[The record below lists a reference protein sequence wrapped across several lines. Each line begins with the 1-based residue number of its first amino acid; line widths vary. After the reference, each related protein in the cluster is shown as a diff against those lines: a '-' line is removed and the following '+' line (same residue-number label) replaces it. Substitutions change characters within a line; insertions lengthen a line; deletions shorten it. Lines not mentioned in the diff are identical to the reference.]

1 MKTEIGIIENIE
13 ERNVLAEHL
22 EVLEQVKELL
32 LLPGTD
38 CMTAKQVAEVYEV
51 GIKAIQTLYE
61 VHRNEL
67 ELDGAQLV
75 RQSAVLNLCNGDL
88 KKLRGKTIVIAK
100 ADGKTYEIPSRGLRL
115 FPKRAVLRVGMLLRD
130 SEVAREV
137 RTQLLNIEEKA
148 TSEIKVQSITEE
160 QQLIFNIGKAY
171 VEGDMDSFAK
181 ATMAYKNFLSR
192 HVVDIQKNGKIVSDE
207 KLGWQK
213 RNQLNAAM
221 RQLSRSTGIPVYS
234 IWNELYSNLEFGC
247 QICVKK
253 RGNPPYIQYLKEKEW
268 GDVIN
273 RFNMMCDDYEEPKK
287 KIR

>member
-38 CMTAKQVAEVYEV
+38 CMTAKQVAEFYEV

-61 VHRNEL
+61 IHRNEL

-100 ADGKTYEIPSRGLRL
+100 ADGKAYEVPNRGLRL

-130 SEVAREV
+130 SKVAREV
-137 RTQLLNIEEKA
+137 RTQLLNIEEKTA
-148 TSEIKVQSITEE
+148 SEIKVQSIAEE

-171 VEGDMDSFAK
+171 VDGDMDSFAK

-192 HVVDIQKNGKIVSDE
+192 HVMDIQKNGKIVSDE

-247 QICVKK
+247 QIRVKK

-268 GDVIN
+268 GDVVN

>member
-1 MKTEIGIIENIE
+1 MNT
-13 ERNVLAEHL
+13 
-22 EVLEQVKELL
+22 KESE
-32 LLPGTD
+32 G
-38 CMTAKQVAEVYEV
+38 
-51 GIKAIQTLYE
+51 LYE
-61 VHRNEL
+61 IHRNEL

-100 ADGKTYEIPSRGLRL
+100 ADGKAYEVPNRGLRL

-130 SEVAREV
+130 SKVAREV
-137 RTQLLNIEEKA
+137 RTQLLNIEEKTA
-148 TSEIKVQSITEE
+148 SEIKVQSIAEE

-171 VEGDMDSFAK
+171 VDGDMDSFAK

-192 HVVDIQKNGKIVSDE
+192 HVMDIQKNGKIVSDE

-247 QICVKK
+247 QIRVKK

-268 GDVIN
+268 GDVVN

>member
-38 CMTAKQVAEVYEV
+38 CMTAKQVAEFYEV

-137 RTQLLNIEEKA
+137 RTQLLNIEEN
-148 TSEIKVQSITEE
+148 TISEIKIQSITEE

-192 HVVDIQKNGKIVSDE
+192 HAMDIQKNGKIVSDE

-247 QICVKK
+247 KICVKK
-253 RGNPPYIQYLKEKEW
+253 RGNPPYIQYLEEKEW
-268 GDVIN
+268 GDVVN

>member
-1 MKTEIGIIENIE
+1 
-13 ERNVLAEHL
+13 
-22 EVLEQVKELL
+22 
-32 LLPGTD
+32 
-38 CMTAKQVAEVYEV
+38 
-51 GIKAIQTLYE
+51 
-61 VHRNEL
+61 
-67 ELDGAQLV
+67 
-75 RQSAVLNLCNGDL
+75 
-88 KKLRGKTIVIAK
+88 
-100 ADGKTYEIPSRGLRL
+100 
-115 FPKRAVLRVGMLLRD
+115 MLLRD

-137 RTQLLNIEEKA
+137 RTQLLNIEEN
-148 TSEIKVQSITEE
+148 TISEIKIQSITEE

-192 HVVDIQKNGKIVSDE
+192 HAMDIQKNGKIVSDE

-247 QICVKK
+247 KICVKK
-253 RGNPPYIQYLKEKEW
+253 RGNPPYIQYLEEKEW
-268 GDVIN
+268 GDVVN

>member
-38 CMTAKQVAEVYEV
+38 CMTAKQVAEFYEV

-88 KKLRGKTIVIAK
+88 KKLRGKTIVITK

-130 SEVAREV
+130 SELAREV

-160 QQLIFNIGKAY
+160 QQLIFDIGKAY

-192 HVVDIQKNGKIVSDE
+192 HAMDIQKNGKIVSDE

-247 QICVKK
+247 QIYVKK
-253 RGNPPYIQYLKEKEW
+253 RGNPPYIQYLEEKEW
-268 GDVIN
+268 GGVVS